1 MVEKTFF
8 FLAGSSFRGLNG
20 IMKKIISILL
30 SVSILA
36 AFAGASVRDTSLDGR
51 REIARKLY
59 GKIKIVANGAD
70 YKVRFVSHSADLRV
84 KIVTSFPDEPGLW
97 KIVERGQDFKIK
109 PTDYGEDVRVMLVDA
124 FAGPTD

>member
-1 MVEKTFF
+1 
-8 FLAGSSFRGLNG
+8 
-20 IMKKIISILL
+20 MKKIISILL

-84 KIVTSFPDEPGLW
+84 KLVTSFPDEPGLW